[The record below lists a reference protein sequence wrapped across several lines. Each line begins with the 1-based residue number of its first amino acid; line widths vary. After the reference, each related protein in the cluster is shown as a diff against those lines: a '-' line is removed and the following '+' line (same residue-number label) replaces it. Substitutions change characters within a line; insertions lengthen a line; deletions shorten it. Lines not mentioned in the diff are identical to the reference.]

1 MRIPVTQRRTSLGLS
16 LTAMV
21 DVVFLLLIYFL
32 WSTQQQR
39 PEFDLPA
46 PFAAIE
52 PPSAGSAR
60 TPAKEIPL
68 FDEIIVGIDNDAI
81 MLNRLPMADI
91 HELELRLNEIAEI
104 SRTAKLVIAPS
115 ETTST
120 GRTVAVFD
128 LAKLA
133 GFTEVHLA
141 AREPLQNSD

>member
-1 MRIPVTQRRTSLGLS
+1 MRIPVTKRPTSLALS

-21 DVVFLLLIYFL
+21 DVVFLLLVYFL

-46 PFAAIE
+46 PFAAIA
-52 PPSAGSAR
+52 PPNAGNAQASAEK
-60 TPAKEIPL
+60 TPL

-81 MLNRLPMADI
+81 LLNRLPMADI
-91 HELELRLNEIAEI
+91 NELELRLNEIAEL

-120 GRTVAVFD
+120 GRAVAIFD

-141 AREPLQNSD
+141 AREPFQNLD